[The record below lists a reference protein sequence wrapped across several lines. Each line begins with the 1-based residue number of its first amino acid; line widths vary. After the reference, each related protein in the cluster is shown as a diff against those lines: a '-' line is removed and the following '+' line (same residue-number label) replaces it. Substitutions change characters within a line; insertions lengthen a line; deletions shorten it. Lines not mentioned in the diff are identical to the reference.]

1 MKLDPRVEAQT
12 DTCAY
17 CPKLCRFSCP
27 AAAGESRETV
37 TPWGLMSLLRAV
49 RLEHVELNAEVGEVF
64 FHCAGCMRCQ
74 SFCKHEND
82 VAEGMYAARGLLVER
97 GVPLPRALQGLDL
110 RFERDGSSLGPAPA
124 LPASWRE
131 VFDPG
136 ASVAFFPSAERRVWD
151 PEGVVAVGRL
161 LEAALG
167 HKVALLEGSSE
178 APLHDCGEALRQ
190 AGYGAAAQ
198 AWRARLAQG
207 AEPFERVVVES
218 AALVGEGGLERAAH
232 VLEVLHESLPRWS
245 PRLLPWDEARGRKV
259 VFHDACEVG
268 RRAGLYDTPRAL
280 LRALVGEGGWE
291 ELWLHRREALCCG
304 AGAHYPT
311 VAPEGAAEAA
321 RLVEAA
327 AVDQGGE
334 LLVTGSLRC
343 ARHMGGRAR
352 ELVGLLAGCLG
363 A

>member
-1 MKLDPRVEAQT
+1 
-12 DTCAY
+12 
-17 CPKLCRFSCP
+17 
-27 AAAGESRETV
+27 
-37 TPWGLMSLLRAV
+37 
-49 RLEHVELNAEVGEVF
+49 
-64 FHCAGCMRCQ
+64 
-74 SFCKHEND
+74 
-82 VAEGMYAARGLLVER
+82 
-97 GVPLPRALQGLDL
+97 
-110 RFERDGSSLGPAPA
+110 
-124 LPASWRE
+124 
-131 VFDPG
+131 
-136 ASVAFFPSAERRVWD
+136 
-151 PEGVVAVGRL
+151 
-161 LEAALG
+161 
-167 HKVALLEGSSE
+167 
-178 APLHDCGEALRQ
+178 
-190 AGYGAAAQ
+190 
-198 AWRARLAQG
+198 LAQG
-207 AEPFERVVVES
+207 AEPFERVIVES